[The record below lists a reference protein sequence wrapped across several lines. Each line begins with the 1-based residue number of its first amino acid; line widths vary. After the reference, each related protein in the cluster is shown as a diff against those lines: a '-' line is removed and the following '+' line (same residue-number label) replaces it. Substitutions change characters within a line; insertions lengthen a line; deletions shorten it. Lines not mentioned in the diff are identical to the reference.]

1 MIDSGRKEIFNEDEI
16 NLVRLFNAIWIGK
29 FKILFST
36 LVISACSIIYSL
48 SLPNLYTTSSLLYAV
63 EKSGQSVSSSRGN
76 LGNILS
82 LAGGAAAGG
91 GDRAQLAFAII
102 ESREFFYHLTT
113 IDDTLSKLVTANNY
127 DPVTGVFDYDKNLF
141 DVETNEW
148 KLSLTEAYVEFYREN
163 LKVSFN
169 AKTGFIR
176 LSFDH
181 ISPEFSYEFIQLI
194 INELNF
200 LARGK
205 DIQEA
210 TDAIEFL
217 KNDLENYSQ
226 IGIQAAVGQLIESQL
241 KTKMLANVRMNYLL
255 EPIDSPILPDMKSKP
270 YRAQIVALSTL
281 AGFVISLMLVVV
293 INYLRSDKS
302 SQSS

>member
-1 MIDSGRKEIFNEDEI
+1 MIDSAHKEISNEDEI
-16 NLVRLFNAIWIGK
+16 DLIRLFNGIWIGR
-29 FKILFST
+29 FKILLAT
-36 LVISACSIIYSL
+36 LLISVCSIIYSL

-63 EKSGQSVSSSRGN
+63 QKSGQSESSSRGSI
-76 LGNILS
+76 GNILS

-91 GDRAQLAFAII
+91 GERAQLAYAII
-102 ESREFFYHLTT
+102 KSREFFYHLTT

-127 DPVTGVFDYDKNLF
+127 DPVTGVFDYEKNLF
-141 DVETNEW
+141 DAEGNEW
-148 KLSLTEAYVEFYREN
+148 KLSLTEAYDEFYRKS
-163 LKVSFN
+163 LKVSLN
-169 AKTGFIR
+169 PKTGFIS

-181 ISPEFSYEFIQLI
+181 ISPEFSFEFIQLV
-194 INELNF
+194 INELNS

-205 DIQEA
+205 DIKEA

-217 KNDLENYSQ
+217 KEDLENYSQ

-255 EPIDSPILPDMKSKP
+255 EPIDSPILPDMKAKP
-270 YRAQIVALSTL
+270 YRAKIVAISTL
-281 AGFVISLMLVVV
+281 AGFVISLMLVVL

-302 SQSS
+302 HQTT

>member
-1 MIDSGRKEIFNEDEI
+1 MIDSAHKEISHEDEI
-16 NLVRLFNAIWIGK
+16 DLIRLFNGIWIGK

-36 LVISACSIIYSL
+36 LLISVCSIIYSL

-63 EKSGQSVSSSRGN
+63 QKSGQSESSSRGSI
-76 LGNILS
+76 GNILS
-82 LAGGAAAGG
+82 LAGGAATGG
-91 GDRAQLAFAII
+91 GERAELAYAII
-102 ESREFFYHLTT
+102 KSREFFYHLTT

-127 DPVTGVFDYDKNLF
+127 DPVTRVFDYDKNLF
-141 DVETNEW
+141 DAEGNEW
-148 KLSLTEAYVEFYREN
+148 KLSLTEAYDEFYRKS
-163 LKVSFN
+163 LKVSLN
-169 AKTGFIR
+169 PKTGFIT

-181 ISPEFSYEFIQLI
+181 ISPEFSFEFIQLV
-194 INELNF
+194 INELNS

-205 DIQEA
+205 DIKEA

-217 KNDLENYSQ
+217 KEDLENYSQ

-255 EPIDSPILPDMKSKP
+255 EPIDSPILPDMKAKP
-270 YRAQIVALSTL
+270 YRAKIVAISTL

-302 SQSS
+302 HQTT

>member
-1 MIDSGRKEIFNEDEI
+1 MIDSNHKEILHEDEI
-16 NLVRLFNAIWIGK
+16 DLIRLVNGIWLGR
-29 FKILFST
+29 FKILIST
-36 LVISACSIIYSL
+36 AIISLCSVLYSL

-63 EKSGQSVSSSRGN
+63 QKSGQSESSSRGS

-91 GDRAQLAFAII
+91 GERAQLAYAII
-102 ESREFFYHLTT
+102 KSREFFYHLTT
-113 IDDTLSKLVTANNY
+113 IDDTLPKLIAASNY
-127 DPVTGVFDYDKNLF
+127 DPATGKLSYDKNLY
-141 DVETNEW
+141 DSERNEW
-148 KLSLTEAYVEFYREN
+148 KLSLTEAYDEHYRKS
-163 LKVSFN
+163 LKVGLNS
-169 AKTGFIR
+169 KTGFIS

-194 INELNF
+194 INELNS

-205 DIQEA
+205 DIKEA
-210 TDAIEFL
+210 TDAIEYL

-255 EPIDSPILPDMKSKP
+255 EPIDSPILADMKAKP
-270 YRAQIVALSTL
+270 YRAKIVALSTL
-281 AGFVISLMLVVV
+281 AGFVVSIILLVI
-293 INYLRSDKS
+293 INYLRS
-302 SQSS
+302 SQSSK

>member
-1 MIDSGRKEIFNEDEI
+1 MIDSAHKEISNEDEI
-16 NLVRLFNAIWIGK
+16 DLIRLFNGIWIGR
-29 FKILFST
+29 FKILLAT
-36 LVISACSIIYSL
+36 LLISVCSIIYAL

-63 EKSGQSVSSSRGN
+63 QKSGQSESSSRGSI
-76 LGNILS
+76 GNILS

-91 GDRAQLAFAII
+91 GERAQLAYAII
-102 ESREFFYHLTT
+102 KSREFFYHLTT

-127 DPVTGVFDYDKNLF
+127 DPVTRVFDYDKNLF
-141 DVETNEW
+141 DAEGNEW
-148 KLSLTEAYVEFYREN
+148 KLSLTEAYDEFYRKS
-163 LKVSFN
+163 LKVSLN
-169 AKTGFIR
+169 QKTGFIT

-181 ISPEFSYEFIQLI
+181 ISPEFSFEFIQLV
-194 INELNF
+194 INELNS

-205 DIQEA
+205 DIKEA

-217 KNDLENYSQ
+217 KEDLENYSQ

-255 EPIDSPILPDMKSKP
+255 EPIDRPILPDMKAKP
-270 YRAQIVALSTL
+270 YRAKIVAIYTL

-302 SQSS
+302 HQTT